1 MPPLFWPP
9 FHATTC
15 RLGPVVC
22 DFYTVIISRVAHAV
36 RPHSSGL
43 RRDLWPCVRY
53 IWGCR
58 GIARLKRPHWEGG
71 RWTMDDGRWTMDDG
85 RYIPS
90 SMVHRLWSIVRKKLP
105 ALIEGHP
112 MRLVRAGVLGA
123 RADQPV

>member
-53 IWGCR
+53 IWGCMW
-58 GIARLKRPHWEGG
+58 GKGG
-71 RWTMDDGRWTMDDG
+71 RAR
-85 RYIPS
+85 
-90 SMVHRLWSIVRKKLP
+90 LP
-105 ALIEGHP
+105 ALIAGHP
-112 MRLVRAGVLGA
+112 GRLVRAGVFGA
-123 RADQPV
+123 RTDQPVVVQLFQDMRDPAA